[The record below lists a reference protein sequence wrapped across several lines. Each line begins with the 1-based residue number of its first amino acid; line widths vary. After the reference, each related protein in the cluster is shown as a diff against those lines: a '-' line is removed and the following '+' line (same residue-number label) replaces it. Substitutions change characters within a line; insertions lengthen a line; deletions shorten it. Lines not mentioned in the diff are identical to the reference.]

1 MAHFISTAI
10 RHGKNCCPSWK
21 ASKNNS
27 VRVLP
32 STFTIWR
39 RHVHLHIHMSISWIR
54 IQVNGGTTLYRTSF
68 FKHQTN
74 SNVLF
79 VGEPTFIIWPLAIF
93 SHIEKVKAVLTT
105 WFMTWMYRFF
115 STLKNAFR
123 QQNTNRSASLSKRR
137 RIVCFHQMHVL
148 LPNIGI
154 TYFHFSQHKK
164 GPFLHSMKVQ

>member
-1 MAHFISTAI
+1 
-10 RHGKNCCPSWK
+10 
-21 ASKNNS
+21 
-27 VRVLP
+27 
-32 STFTIWR
+32 
-39 RHVHLHIHMSISWIR
+39 MSISWIR

-93 SHIEKVKAVLTT
+93 SHIEKVKAALTT

-123 QQNTNRSASLSKRR
+123 QQNTNRNKSLRLSVEEEKNCLFPSNACFAAKYWYNILSFFSAQKRALLAFNEG
-137 RIVCFHQMHVL
+137 CF
-148 LPNIGI
+148 
-154 TYFHFSQHKK
+154 
-164 GPFLHSMKVQ
+164 VQCLVEWQKELFIH